1 MIVGDLLAG
10 EPFAQL
16 LSKWFPY
23 GDDSDDNT
31 D

>member
-16 LSKWFPY
+16 LNKWFPY